1 MRRFSRRAR
10 LLISSAVALA
20 LVFGIWVA
28 FSGNHDDFP
37 AGSQGVETTVQVANG
52 ENGSDIAISLQKAG
66 VVKTSK
72 SFLKVALNDSRSRA
86 IAPGTHRVNTHIP
99 AVTALAQM
107 LDGKRI
113 VGLINV
119 KEGSTLSDVIS
130 LLKSSPSISQR
141 AFSRWKSVKP
151 SIPNKSASLEGML
164 FPAQYSFAQGTSA
177 QSAVE
182 TMSRRFQESLSS
194 SHLDKGYEKYDAY
207 QMLTIASMIQV
218 EGDSS
223 DFSKIARVILNRL
236 TIGMPLQLN
245 STVQY
250 AANLRGQIALST
262 ASTQIDSP
270 YNTYRNVGL
279 PPTPISNPGMA
290 AIDAALHPATG
301 DWIYFITVKPGDT
314 RFTRSFA
321 QFGGWEVLFHKN
333 LAAGAFK

>member
-1 MRRFSRRAR
+1 MRRVSQRAR
-10 LLISSAVALA
+10 LIIASVAVLS
-20 LVFGIWVA
+20 LVAGIWVA
-28 FSGNHDDFP
+28 FSGNNDDFP
-37 AGSQGVETTVQVANG
+37 AGQLGAETTVQVANG
-52 ENGSDIAISLQKAG
+52 ENGSQIAISLQKAG

-72 SFLKVALNDSRSRA
+72 SFLKVALADSRSRA
-86 IAPGTHRVNTHIP
+86 IAPGTHRVNTRIP

-130 LLKSSPSISQR
+130 LLQNSPSISQR
-141 AFSRWKSVKP
+141 AFSSWKSVKP
-151 SIPNKSASLEGML
+151 SIANKTSSLEGML

-182 TMSRRFQESLSS
+182 AMSRRFQESLSS
-194 SHLDKGYEKYDAY
+194 SRLGIGYEKYDAY

-218 EGDSS
+218 EGDAS

-236 TIGMPLQLN
+236 TMGMPLQLN

-279 PPTPISNPGMA
+279 PPTPISNPSTA
-290 AIDAALHPATG
+290 AIEAALHPATG
-301 DWIYFITVKPGDT
+301 DWIYFVTVRPGDT

-321 QFGGWEVLFHKN
+321 EFGSWESLFHKN